1 MEELLKQLKALSD
14 AIGTISGRIEVLEKA
29 KGSAGELDKFK
40 AEMERQ
46 KAEITEVLA
55 KVQRE
60 GVKGLDTKSAKKAQ
74 DIAAFVGAV
83 RGNFNAVT
91 RTSSNEDGGFFV
103 TPEIEAGIMHLA
115 GLEGSMRSITDVRGT
130 NSDEVVI
137 NVRVQGAAAGHVGEN
152 DDRGETAT
160 PKYAQIRIPI
170 HTQYAEPV
178 ISNQALEDPDED
190 LAVELTFAISEALG
204 IQDEEDFIL
213 GDGVKKP
220 RGILAYESKHC
231 TKVKDL
237 VWGKVP
243 YVKTGKVKSFADS
256 NPVQVFRE
264 AKKLLKV
271 AYRTGAVIVTN
282 SNTAAV
288 MEGFTDENKRA
299 LWTDSIKEGQPDRLI
314 GMKVVIN
321 DYMPDVDNTDNLP
334 FAVLMN
340 AKKAY
345 AIRDRKGMTMIRDP
359 YTKPGFVKFH
369 TEKRT
374 GAGIKNYEALVLI
387 KAEA

>member
-14 AIGTISGRIEVLEKA
+14 SIGAISSRIDSLEKA
-29 KGSAGELDKFK
+29 KGSGGELDAFK
-40 AEMERQ
+40 AELERQ
-46 KAEITEVLA
+46 KSEITEVLA
-55 KVQRE
+55 KLQRE
-60 GVKGLDTKSAKKAQ
+60 GVKGLDAKGAKKAQ

-83 RGNFNAVT
+83 RGNFSSVV
-91 RTSSNEDGGFFV
+91 RTSSNEDGGFLV

-115 GLEGSMRSITDVRGT
+115 AAEGSMRAIADVRGT

-137 NVRVQGAAAGHVGEN
+137 NVRIQGAAAGHVGEN
-152 DDRGETAT
+152 DERGETAT

-190 LAVELTFAISEALG
+190 LAAELTYAISEALG
-204 IQDEEDFIL
+204 VQDEEDFIL

-220 RGILAYESKHC
+220 RGILAYESKLC
-231 TKVKDL
+231 TKIKDL

-243 YVKTGKVKSFADS
+243 YVKTGAAKAFAAT
-256 NPVQVFRE
+256 NPVQVLRE

-271 AYRTGAVIVTN
+271 AYRTGAVIVVN

-288 MEGFTDENKRA
+288 MEGFVDENGRS

-314 GMKVVIN
+314 GLGVVVN
-321 DYMPDVDNTDNLP
+321 DYLPDVDNTENLP
-334 FAVLMN
+334 FAILMN
-340 AKKAY
+340 ARKAY
-345 AIRDRKGMTMIRDP
+345 AIRDRKGMGMIRDP

-374 GAGIKNYEALVLI
+374 GAGIKNYEAIVLI